1 MMIMIINFSSSQL
14 SPRLNNCFPYRW
26 VRSERLLKSPSGRL
40 FNLLFDRRLIGM
52 TRQKKMRIYKVC
64 HLKFLVKIHKDRER
78 CFSSFHEHGIKKKK
92 DGTDACHMSFVIDH
106 AHRRFFV
113 AQWLSGAASECGIRR
128 SEVRFLMGT
137 QKFFFVLR
145 LWRDEKHLSL
155 FLYWSQTY
163 HLSYSIYHTKR
174 CRLPEPTKE
183 QYVVIYMQCFVL
195 WYREYSR
202 LTSFI

>member
-14 SPRLNNCFPYRW
+14 SPRLNNYFPYRW
-26 VRSERLLKSPSGRL
+26 VRLERLLKSPSGRL

-106 AHRRFFV
+106 AHRRVFV
-113 AQWLSGAASECGIRR
+113 AQWRSIGARNPKVWGSIPHGN
-128 SEVRFLMGT
+128 SEVFLCPT
-137 QKFFFVLR
+137 LVTRRKTPFSI
-145 LWRDEKHLSL
+145 SL
-155 FLYWSQTY
+155 LKSN
-163 HLSYSIYHTKR
+163 
-174 CRLPEPTKE
+174 LPSLLFYLPYKKMPITRTN
-183 QYVVIYMQCFVL
+183 QRAVRSHIHAMFCFMVQ
-195 WYREYSR
+195 RIFK
-202 LTSFI
+202 THFIQLV